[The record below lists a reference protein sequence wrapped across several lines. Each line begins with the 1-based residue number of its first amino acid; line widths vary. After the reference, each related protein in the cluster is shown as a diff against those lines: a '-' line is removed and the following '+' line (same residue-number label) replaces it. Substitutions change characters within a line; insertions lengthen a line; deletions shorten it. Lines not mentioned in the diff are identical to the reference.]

1 MKSLGFS
8 YVMRGAGFEV
18 QGYRFGVLSLA
29 NIWWKTANHT
39 KTFGGKRQIDEKNL
53 VGSLKSYIFA

>member
-1 MKSLGFS
+1 
-8 YVMRGAGFEV
+8 MRGAGFEV

>member
-1 MKSLGFS
+1 MKSFGFS
-8 YVMRGAGFEV
+8 YGV
-18 QGYRFGVLSLA
+18 QGYRFGALSLA
-29 NIWWKTANHT
+29 NIWWKTANYI